1 MLSPTSLLGLER
13 LETNDPQSAIE
24 QTSKHDENSSLAGRE
39 RSAEQKHPEKMY
51 ESYRKPRGLW
61 GLGTEEK

>member
-24 QTSKHDENSSLAGRE
+24 QTSKQDENSSLARRE

-51 ESYRKPRGLW
+51 ESYRKPRGPW
-61 GLGTEEK
+61 GLGPEEK

>member
-13 LETNDPQSAIE
+13 LETNDPQSAIK

-39 RSAEQKHPEKMY
+39 RSAEQKRPENMY
-51 ESYRKPRGLW
+51 ESYRKPRGPW